1 RSARSMLWQWPPRP
15 GQDAHRTAPGATSS
29 LRTVP
34 PQSHYRRQSAQP
46 VPWRHAR
53 GLKREAP
60 STPAAS
66 WEPIRLTSPG
76 IPGIGRCPLERVD
89 GLLDH
94 SPIAKERPDPTSFVL
109 GYAHDG
115 GTACDGVAVLADCGR
130 KNTTP

>member
-1 RSARSMLWQWPPRP
+1 MLWQWPPRP
-15 GQDAHRTAPGATSS
+15 GQDAQRTAPGRHQLIADGTTTKPS
-29 LRTVP
+29 
-34 PQSHYRRQSAQP
+34 PQAIGTTRPLAAR
-46 VPWRHAR
+46 R

-66 WEPIRLTSPG
+66 WEPIRPTSPG
-76 IPGIGRCPLERVD
+76 IPGIGLCPLERVD